1 MPQSILSNNKTDVS
15 LLRASGV
22 NVSSKSSNSRLERRE
37 MLRQHARALKAQNPK
52 PNKPT
57 KGFK

>member
-1 MPQSILSNNKTDVS
+1 MSQSILSNNKTDVS

-22 NVSSKSSNSRLERRE
+22 TVSGKSSNSRLERRE
-37 MLRQHARALKAQNPK
+37 MLRQYARALKAQTPK

>member
-1 MPQSILSNNKTDVS
+1 MSQSILSNNKTDVS

-22 NVSSKSSNSRLERRE
+22 TVSGKSSNSRLERRE
-37 MLRQHARALKAQNPK
+37 MLRQHARASKAQNPK
-52 PNKPT
+52 LNKPT